1 AAELV
6 DGLRGSGAVVDVV
19 ACDVGVR
26 EEVEELFARFEI
38 SAVVHTAGVLDDGVV
53 DGLTAERV
61 SGVWGAKAGG
71 AWNLHHASL
80 GRELDAFV
88 VFSSAA
94 GVWGGAGQGAYASA
108 NAALDGLVDFRR
120 GQGLVGSS
128 IAWGPWAE
136 GGMADDATV
145 LARMERGG
153 IRPLD
158 PDVALGV
165 LGSASGCVTV
175 VDVEWERF
183 VPGMTALRANPL
195 WDEVAPRG
203 AVAPVVGVGGLRERL
218 AGVSGVARRS
228 LVTDVV
234 RGQVAAVLGFADG
247 AAVEVS
253 KAFRDLG
260 FDSLTAVELR
270 NALIAETGLKLPSTL
285 AFDHPTT
292 LALAEFLL
300 GELSEDSADDARDVA
315 AELDRL
321 ETALL
326 ALPAPEY
333 ARLRIASR
341 LQQLMKRLDGAPSDA
356 NAVDIS
362 AKIEAATSN
371 DIFALID
378 HEIGTR

>member
-1 AAELV
+1 
-6 DGLRGSGAVVDVV
+6 
-19 ACDVGVR
+19 
-26 EEVEELFARFEI
+26 
-38 SAVVHTAGVLDDGVV
+38 
-53 DGLTAERV
+53 
-61 SGVWGAKAGG
+61 
-71 AWNLHHASL
+71 
-80 GRELDAFV
+80 
-88 VFSSAA
+88 
-94 GVWGGAGQGAYASA
+94 
-108 NAALDGLVDFRR
+108 
-120 GQGLVGSS
+120 
-128 IAWGPWAE
+128 
-136 GGMADDATV
+136 
-145 LARMERGG
+145 
-153 IRPLD
+153 
-158 PDVALGV
+158 
-165 LGSASGCVTV
+165 
-175 VDVEWERF
+175 
-183 VPGMTALRANPL
+183 
-195 WDEVAPRG
+195 
-203 AVAPVVGVGGLRERL
+203 
-218 AGVSGVARRS
+218 
-228 LVTDVV
+228 
-234 RGQVAAVLGFADG
+234 
-247 AAVEVS
+247 
-253 KAFRDLG
+253 DLG